1 MKSLYVGSF
10 NPVTKAHINICKY
23 LLEKYINYI
32 YLIPV
37 NSNKTNLVSIDKRIE
52 MLNLVKKSR
61 MGVLN
66 IYDYSK
72 DGLFNYYVLEK
83 IRKIKK
89 IDSIII
95 GADLLL
101 RLKTFVEYQE
111 ILKNYTIIVIP
122 RNDIDVFKVIDSYYQ
137 EYKSSFIVIDK
148 SFLGS
153 STLARST
160 LDTSYLELKV
170 LDYIKENNLYN

>member
-37 NSNKTNLVSIDKRIE
+37 NSNKTNLVSIDKRIR
-52 MLNLVKKSR
+52 MINLVKNSK
-61 MGVLN
+61 MEVLN
-66 IYDYSK
+66 IYDYNK
-72 DGLFNYYVLEK
+72 DGLFNYYVLKE
-83 IRKIKK
+83 IKD

-101 RLKTFVEYQE
+101 RLKTFMEYQE
-111 ILKNYTIIVIP
+111 ILKNYTIIVIE
-122 RNDIDVFKVIDSYYQ
+122 RNDIDVLKIIDTYYQ
-137 EYKSSFIVIDK
+137 EYKSSFLVIEK

-153 STLARST
+153 STLARSS
-160 LDTSYLELKV
+160 LDTSYLDKKV

>member
-10 NPVTKAHINICKY
+10 NPVTKAHIDISKY
-23 LLEKYINYI
+23 LLSYTDYI

-52 MLNLVKKSR
+52 MLNLVKKNK
-61 MGVLN
+61 MEVLN

-72 DGLFNYYVLEK
+72 DGLFNYYVLVN
-83 IRKIKK
+83 IKTIK
-89 IDSIII
+89 NIDSIII

-101 RLKTFVEYQE
+101 RLKTFIEYQE
-111 ILKNYTIIVIP
+111 ILRNYKIIVIS
-122 RNDIDVFKVIDSYYQ
+122 RNDIDVLKVIDTYYQ
-137 EYKSSFIVIDK
+137 EYKSSFLIINK

-153 STLARST
+153 STLARNT
-160 LDTSYLELKV
+160 LDTSYLDLKV
-170 LDYIKENNLYN
+170 LDYIKKNNLYN